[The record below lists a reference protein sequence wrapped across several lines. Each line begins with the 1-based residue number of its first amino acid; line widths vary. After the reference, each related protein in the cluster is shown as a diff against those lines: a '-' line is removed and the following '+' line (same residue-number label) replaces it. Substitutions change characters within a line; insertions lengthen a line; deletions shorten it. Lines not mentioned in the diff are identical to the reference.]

1 MSWWGSRSKVF
12 FCFFVFFGACQ
23 CFVRLWFV
31 FLGCLPMFFEHH
43 YKTRYVSPRFQ
54 RHQMQKT
61 SVFTVFCAHFHSK
74 ITSPWSPALKKKCQ
88 KMTRGP
94 LHGPLLSSGGIL
106 LCGSSLRWSLELCFL
121 TLGMLA
127 MSTAWK
133 IHCNWRC
140 FIWKSRKAS
149 INGGFS

>member
-1 MSWWGSRSKVF
+1 MFCEVVV
-12 FCFFVFFGACQ
+12 CFFGVPANVFRASLQNKIRFASVSEASDAENIGIYSVLCS
-23 CFVRLWFV
+23 FSFKNHV
-31 FLGCLPMFFEHH
+31 PM
-43 YKTRYVSPRFQ
+43 VPRSQ
-54 RHQMQKT
+54 
-61 SVFTVFCAHFHSK
+61 
-74 ITSPWSPALKKKCQ
+74 KKCQ